1 MLFRF
6 SPRESWRRLPSVV
19 RIALAVALIYP
30 TVVLVPD
37 WFVVWV
43 PPAAQLHATIAGLR
57 AARSAYLGVLLALP
71 AATILLAAA
80 VIRGRRRRP
89 RPAWPARGL
98 ALCVALGLGLI
109 AAEAVATARL
119 ARMRLPLPWLSTSF
133 PDSPGEPTVDIVVLG
148 ASSACGVPYQDWLS
162 IDRIVAWKLGEA
174 MPDRRFP
181 VKNLASPGLK
191 LDQVHMLLA
200 KLERRPDLVILY
212 AGHNEFQMRYSWGH
226 GAQHYADEIPP
237 VTVRTGLADAIV
249 ARSSVCGLIDT
260 TLDRFLRSAPPAHDV
275 RRALV
280 DVPVYTPAEYAERL
294 EDFRVRLEAI
304 TEYCER
310 VGATVVLLIPP
321 GNEADFDPNRS
332 FLPADTPRS
341 RRAEFARA
349 FESARALETGG
360 RDAAIAAYRRLLE
373 SQPGFAEAHYRLARL
388 LEAAGHSREAG
399 EHYVAAR
406 DDDGLPMRCPSEFQD
421 IYRDLAARHPRAILI
436 DGPAVLRERSRR
448 GVVGDRFFTDGFHPS
463 LIGYTEL
470 ARAVLEGLRSRGAFG
485 WSRDAPPTRLTP
497 ADCAAHFGMDADRWR
512 QICDYA
518 AWFYGHTAYA
528 RFDPSQRQAKAA
540 RFADARRRI
549 AAGTDPEALG
559 IPGVGTRLDS
569 P

>member
-1 MLFRF
+1 MLFGF
-6 SPRESWRRLPSVV
+6 SPRESWRRLPSVL

-30 TVVLVPD
+30 TVVLIPA
-37 WFVVWV
+37 WFVVWM
-43 PPAAQLHATIAGLR
+43 PPTAQLHATIAGLR
-57 AARSAYLGVLLALP
+57 AARGAYLGVLLALP
-71 AATILLAAA
+71 AATILLAAL

-98 ALCVALGLGLI
+98 AVCVALGLGLI

-119 ARMRLPLPWLSTSF
+119 ARMRIPFPWLRASF
-133 PDSPGEPTVDIVVLG
+133 PDPPGESTVDIVVLG
-148 ASSACGVPYQDWLS
+148 ASSAQGVPYQDWLS

-174 MPDRRFP
+174 MPDRQFP

-200 KLERRPDLVILY
+200 RLERRPDLVILY

-237 VTVRTGLADAIV
+237 VTVRTSLADAII

-260 TLDRFLRSAPPAHDV
+260 TIDRFLQSAPPGHDV

-304 TEYCER
+304 TDYCER
-310 VGATVVLLIPP
+310 VGATVVLVIPP
-321 GNEADFDPNRS
+321 GNEADFEPNRS

-349 FESARALETGG
+349 FEAARALEAGD
-360 RDAAIAAYRRLLE
+360 RDAAIGAYRRLLE
-373 SQPGFAEAHYRLARL
+373 SQPGFAETHYRLARL
-388 LEAAGHSREAG
+388 LEAAGQSREAG

-406 DDDGLPMRCPSEFQD
+406 DRDGLPMRCPSEFQD
-421 IYRDLAARHPRAILI
+421 LYRKLAARHPKAILI
-436 DGPAVLRERSRR
+436 DGPAVLRDRSRR
-448 GVVGDRFFTDGFHPS
+448 GVVGDTFFTDGFHPS

-485 WSRDAPPTRLTP
+485 WSQTAPPTDLTP

-512 QICDYA
+512 QVCDYA
-518 AWFYGHTAYA
+518 AWFYGHTAYV
-528 RFDPSQRQAKAA
+528 RFDPSQRLAKAA
-540 RFADARRRI
+540 RFAEASRRI